1 MVVFH
6 TYSIKLT
13 GEIWDVWINC
23 KGSKERWVKA
33 NVDKGNIRFETLIS
47 IKEQLGFGL
56 RDYLYYK
63 KRCGNDI
70 ASLEAID
77 YRRDAECMIRDVAS
91 EKKVRLVLAT
101 QQVKERHVNITPLK

>member
-1 MVVFH
+1 MYGS
-6 TYSIKLT
+6 TARGPKSA
-13 GEIWDVWINC
+13 
-23 KGSKERWVKA
+23 GSKPMLTR
-33 NVDKGNIRFETLIS
+33 DIRFETLIS

-91 EKKVRLVLAT
+91 EKKVRLVHN
-101 QQVKERHVNITPLK
+101 K